1 MHFEQDFIGE
11 HRDVFERIVARAHK
25 VAVVIFVITFL
36 AYGVAA
42 WMAFNEQP
50 WVALILAT
58 LAYLFFRQ
66 FRLVSLG
73 LARTGLRGETGTAE
87 PLKALDLAL
96 EKDGA
101 HAVLSEVENHLRAID
116 GDGGKPGDSGGPGEE
131 SAGPARRGATGETG
145 EGPRG
150 GDRDGS

>member
-1 MHFEQDFIGE
+1 MHFERDFIAE
-11 HRDVFERIVARAHK
+11 HRDAFERIVARSHK

-66 FRLVSLG
+66 FRAVSLG
-73 LARTGLRGETGTAE
+73 LARTGLRGEEGTAA

-96 EKDGA
+96 EEHGA
-101 HAVLSEVENHLRAID
+101 HAVLAEVEGHLRAID
-116 GDGGKPGDSGGPGEE
+116 EGGHETDGAEDPDRNGD
-131 SAGPARRGATGETG
+131 PADRREARSG
-145 EGPRG
+145 EG
-150 GDRDGS
+150 RDGS

>member
-96 EKDGA
+96 EEDGA

-116 GDGGKPGDSGGPGEE
+116 EDEPGDPGEE
-131 SAGPARRGATGETG
+131 SAGPSRRGATGETG